1 VEDGQAGCVIF
12 GGFMNSPYVMNI
24 VESCMDCKLRDYKY
38 FCDLP
43 GGLLQTFESLKYSTV
58 YPKGAMLFA
67 EGQAARGVFML
78 CAGRVK
84 LSTCSSEGKSLIT
97 RIAKPGEMLGLGST
111 ISGKPYIVTAETLSP
126 CQVNFIKREDFLR
139 FLSENSQACLRSA
152 EQLSKNY
159 YTIIEQ
165 VRSLGLSHSVGEK
178 LAKLILEWCANDGK
192 LTERGIQLKLT
203 LTHEEIAQLISSSRE
218 TVTRLLGDFKGKQLI
233 YLKGSTLIVRD
244 KTALE
249 MMVST

>member
-1 VEDGQAGCVIF
+1 
-12 GGFMNSPYVMNI
+12 MNSPYGLNI
-24 VESCMDCKLRDYKY
+24 VDSCATCNLRDYRY

-67 EGQAARGVFML
+67 EGQSARGVFML

-97 RIAKPGEMLGLGST
+97 RIAKPGEILGLSST

-126 CQVNFIKREDFLR
+126 CQVNFVKREDFLR
-139 FLSENSQACLRSA
+139 FLSENSQASLRSA
-152 EQLSKNY
+152 EQLSRNY
-159 YTIIEQ
+159 YTTTEQ

-178 LAKLILEWCANDGK
+178 LAKLILGWGSSDGR
-192 LTERGIQLKLT
+192 LSERGIELKLT

-218 TVTRLLGDFKGKQLI
+218 TVTRLLGDFKSQELI
-233 YLKGSTLIVRD
+233 YLKGSTLIIRN

-249 MMVST
+249 MLVST